1 MHMTMQNPVP
11 QSARVREYET
21 IYILR
26 PDIDADGAEKVQT
39 RVGEVLDRAK
49 GKLVKVEAWGRRKL
63 AYPIGKQRR
72 GVYVYVKY
80 LASGNTVTELERNL
94 KLQDAVLKWQT
105 VQLRDGVDVASVEID
120 PEETKLGRLEL
131 PAEMEPE
138 ESVERSLGLVDA
150 PMEAGPRSQ
159 REPQEA
165 MEAPAGEEEAAVAT
179 AGSEDE

>member
-1 MHMTMQNPVP
+1 MTMQNPA
-11 QSARVREYET
+11 QAARVREYET

-26 PDIDADGAEKVQT
+26 PDIDADGAEKVQG
-39 RVGEVLDRAK
+39 RVSEVIDRAK

-94 KLQDAVLKWQT
+94 KLQDSVLKWQT
-105 VQLRDGVDVASVEID
+105 VQLRDGVDVSSVEID

-131 PAEMEPE
+131 PADVEPE
-138 ESVERSLGLVDA
+138 ESVERALGLIDA
-150 PMEAGPRSQ
+150 PTGEGGPRSQ

-165 MEAPAGEEEAAVAT
+165 METGASEDEAAS
-179 AGSEDE
+179 GSEDE